1 MGITAKNLGTLVPQS
16 NKSIVPTS
24 TDPNKLE
31 KDELELLLA
40 LIKRSQFLGEH
51 VEIVYNMTVKI
62 QNQFLEETK

>member
-1 MGITAKNLGTLVPQS
+1 MGITAKNIGTLVPQS

-24 TDPNKLE
+24 DPNKLE
-31 KDELELLLA
+31 KEELELLLA